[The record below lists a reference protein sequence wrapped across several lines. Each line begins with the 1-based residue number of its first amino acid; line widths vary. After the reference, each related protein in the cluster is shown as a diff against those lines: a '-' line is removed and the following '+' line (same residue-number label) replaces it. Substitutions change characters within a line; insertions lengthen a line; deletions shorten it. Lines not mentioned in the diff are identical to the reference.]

1 MTQAEIKHLLNWS
14 TPRSVNTRR
23 GPRLLR
29 EAEILPDFW
38 DVWRSQKDELKAAGI
53 SVSKD
58 DETNEWKACWWEDP
72 AAAEQPVSKLKVPDR
87 ISSVMEF
94 DQDTTLGG
102 YAPLADQIL
111 HDYQKP
117 AALTQMAILGQNHF
131 SLESSDMGMGKTYI
145 ACAVAEYLYEIGGY
159 RVAVICP
166 ANVKDKWCAALAQF
180 KVMPLFVESF
190 NKLRNGSTE
199 WLKRVDR
206 LSPNGKTT
214 KHELTWALPMV
225 TLVIVDEV
233 HYCSALKSINAE
245 MLSALLDTQGVKV
258 LGLSGTVAS
267 DPTQLKVVG
276 RGLGLHDG
284 RNFWRWCLA
293 HGCEEGQWGGIQFT
307 TNKSLQHQHLTAIH
321 RHIYPN
327 RGSRL
332 LKAELKDKLPVQLVQ
347 PERVSVSQDVD
358 EEPECVQAAMQLVLD
373 AELADVE
380 RAEEKSVK
388 SGELVEVAGFTRD
401 LRARQLAELLLVR
414 WTVEAAVEAWR
425 EGNAVVVF
433 CLFEETIACIVK
445 LLADELKTVVLEY
458 HGGISVDQ
466 RKRNLDDFQNNRKRL
481 LVANLGA
488 GAQSIDMH
496 DVLGTAPRLGII
508 MPTYSAKLLLQA
520 MGRFDRSGKKTPSV
534 IKLPFA
540 SGVQEKVMTN
550 VQGKLDN
557 LALLQDGDLN
567 LKVEVHI
574 KQRKAKK
581 K

>member
-1 MTQAEIKHLLNWS
+1 MTSAEVKHLLNWGP
-14 TPRSVNTRR
+14 PRSVNTRR

-29 EAEILPDFW
+29 EAEIVPDFW
-38 DVWRSQKDELKAAGI
+38 DVWRNQKDELKEAGV

-58 DETNEWKACWWEDP
+58 DETDQWKALWWEDP
-72 AAAEQPVSKLKVPDR
+72 AAPEGNSKPVSKAKVPER
-87 ISSVMEF
+87 ISSVMDFPE
-94 DQDTTLGG
+94 DTDLAT
-102 YAPLADQIL
+102 YAPLAGKIL

-117 AALTQMAILGQNHF
+117 AALTQMSILSNHDF
-131 SLESSDMGMGKTYI
+131 SIESSDMGMGKTYI
-145 ACAVAEYLYEIGGY
+145 AGAVAEYFAIMDYS
-159 RVAVICP
+159 VAVICP
-166 ANVKDKWCAALAQF
+166 ANVKDKWNAALEQF
-180 KVMPLFVESF
+180 GVAPLFVESF
-190 NKLRNGSTE
+190 NKLRNGSTQF
-199 WLKRVDR
+199 LLRSDR
-206 LSPNGKTT
+206 QTTSGKVV
-214 KHELTWALPMV
+214 HELKWCLPED

-245 MLSALLDTQGVKV
+245 MLNSLLDTRGVKV
-258 LGLSGTVAS
+258 MGLSGTVAS

-284 RNFWRWCLA
+284 RNFWKWCLA
-293 HGCEEGQWGGIQFT
+293 HGCEEGKWGGIQFT

-332 LKAELKDKLPVQLVQ
+332 LKSELKHQLPPQLVQ
-347 PERVSVSQDVD
+347 PEKVSVSQDFD
-358 EEPECVQAAMQLVLD
+358 EEPECVQVAMQLVLD
-373 AELADVE
+373 AELADME
-380 RAEEKSVK
+380 RAEEKSQE
-388 SGELVEVAGFTRD
+388 SGQLVEVAGFTKD

-414 WTVEAAVEAWR
+414 WTVETAVEAWR
-425 EGNAVVVF
+425 EGNAVVIF
-433 CLFEETIACIVK
+433 CLFEETIASIVQ
-445 LLADELKTVVLEY
+445 LIHDETKATVLEY
-458 HGGISVDQ
+458 HGQISVDQ
-466 RKRNLDDFQNNRKRL
+466 RKRNLDDFQNNRKRF

-496 DVLGTAPRLGII
+496 DTLGTAPRLGII
-508 MPTYSAKLLLQA
+508 MPTYSSKLLLQA

-574 KQRKAKK
+574 KRRKK